1 MDAPSVDEI
10 EDSAEKPVEKLEDS
24 TEDVEEFY
32 ELFVNADHPVRE
44 WIIMTGERRKVVGT
58 IMLSVFVLFLG
69 LGVARPVDLARLL
82 RQTNTIQTLFNTYL
96 SGVILLIS
104 IVVSVNSIVVS
115 QQLATIGSS
124 QQRIQQA
131 VDFREQT
138 DDLIEDGDVSPA
150 DPAKFL
156 ETLITAVEEK
166 SQRLLET
173 SDGDELD
180 DDDAKEAL
188 EQQKEFV
195 EQVDQSTDKVKAGL
209 KEARYE
215 PFEVFSAGLSYNHS
229 RHLDMTYR
237 MRRKYADVLSESTQ
251 DAYDELLDTIQLVA
265 ASLEYFK
272 TLYFQEEFANLS
284 RDLLYSGLP
293 TVLVISYVLLW
304 FDSRTFGNVS
314 LLGLEAKFLF
324 FIGTFTVALVPFIVL
339 TAYVL
344 RAAAVAKRTLAA
356 GPFRFE
362 Q

>member
-1 MDAPSVDEI
+1 MDAPSVDDI

-32 ELFVNADHPVRE
+32 ELFVNADQPVRE
-44 WIIMTGERRKVVGT
+44 WIIMTGGRRKVVGT
-58 IMLSVFVLFLG
+58 IMLGVFVLFLG
-69 LGVARPVDLARLL
+69 LGVANPVDLARLL
-82 RQTNTIQTLFNTYL
+82 RESNTVQTLLNTYL

-138 DDLIEDGDVSPA
+138 DDLIENGDVSPA

-156 ETLITAVEEK
+156 ETLITTVEEK

-173 SDGDELD
+173 SDGDD
-180 DDDAKEAL
+180 VDGDTQEAL
-188 EQQKEFV
+188 ERQAEFV

-229 RHLDMTYR
+229 RHLDTTYR
-237 MRRKYADVLSESTQ
+237 MRREYADVLSESTQ
-251 DAYDELLDTIQLVA
+251 EAYDELLDTIQLVA

-304 FDSRTFGNVS
+304 FDSRAFGNVN
-314 LLGLEAKFLF
+314 LLGLEAKYLF
-324 FIGTFTVALVPFIVL
+324 FIATVTVALLPFIVL